1 MRILI
6 KLLPQKMLRSHCL
19 MINFLKNSKHSKS
32 DSKIDSF
39 YLAWRKR
46 ICNISNSKS
55 DIFDELPCNDNCQSF
70 TSTSNLKKGSNNS
83 YCNIHFLKNLL
94 LIKVTFSIK

>member
-6 KLLPQKMLRSHCL
+6 KLLPQKMLRSHFL
-19 MINFLKNSKHSKS
+19 MMIFLKNPKHSKS

-46 ICNISNSKS
+46 ISNMRNSKS
-55 DIFDELPCNDNCQSF
+55 DTFGKSPCNDNYQSL
-70 TSTSNLKKGSNNS
+70 TSTSNLKKGSNTS
-83 YCNIHFLKNLL
+83 YCNIHFLKNAL